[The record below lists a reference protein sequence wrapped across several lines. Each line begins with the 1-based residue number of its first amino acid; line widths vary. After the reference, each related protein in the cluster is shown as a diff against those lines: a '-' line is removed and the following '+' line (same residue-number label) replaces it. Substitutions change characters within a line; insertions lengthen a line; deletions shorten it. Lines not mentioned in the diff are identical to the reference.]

1 MRRLP
6 RGPLIAII
14 AGLAVVAASFA
25 SHGPSRASAAN
36 VDTGVWG
43 TPFTPPNAITA
54 VHMALLNNGKVL
66 MFGEEGV
73 TAIWNPVS
81 NTTVRINLPGPIFC
95 GGHTILP
102 DGRIFWPAAAPW
114 ASTGRRSPR
123 SSIPRPTPGRRAR
136 TCRPGGTTRPPR

>member
-1 MRRLP
+1 MVLGCRHLTRYERRVCSTGFTLLKGFAVRRFP

-43 TPFTPPNAITA
+43 TPFTPHNAISA
-54 VHMALLNNGKVL
+54 FHMALLNNGKVL

-73 TAIWNPVS
+73 TAIWKPVS
-81 NTTVRINLPGPIFC
+81 NTTVRINNPGPIFC

-102 DGRIFWPAAAPW
+102 DGRIFQAGGRPA
-114 ASTGRRSPR
+114 RIQR
-123 SSIPRPTPGRRAR
+123 
-136 TCRPGGTTRPPR
+136 